1 MEKKLFTLVALLM
14 CFLGVRAADPPG
26 WADVSAFDGSRYSK
40 ECVVYA
46 DLRDADGGVP
56 SRIDRFI
63 VGAFIDGELRGVAE
77 GIYQS
82 VITSSGTSVMV
93 AYFPMRIHGE
103 NSDNGKTVEF
113 RLVERSESLLYVNT
127 YKVQGAEPV
136 KFKSEST
143 VGGTPSN
150 LYHLIFNKPT
160 TITLSL
166 DSIVLN
172 VGETIDLTPLIKVM
186 PQNANVPQDVS
197 FSAGN
202 YVQYFDVIDGHTLKA
217 LKSNAKEPYQM
228 YIGID
233 AQDYWNWNAAQV
245 IVRQPI
251 TGLTLKDEYKDGIT
265 VNVGDSETLSGAL
278 AACYTMTPQNATEV
292 PVWSPSDPEAIT
304 QMPGAT
310 NMWSPQKTGDY
321 TMTLTA
327 ANASL
332 TVSVHIVQPVSGLTA
347 TLTDIY
353 VNVGDEVTALLKV
366 DTKVLLAN
374 ATNPVINYQILESSP
389 NSPLQRQDD
398 GTIIAVAVGKQEVMA
413 SNPDVPNDPVIYT
426 INVQPNVTSL
436 TVKNSELSVLWA
448 PDGNGE
454 QDITAEVTGNI
465 VMAPTANYSP
475 QYLTM
480 DPIDATVIRVTSQ
493 GTAYQVSALTKGST
507 LLSLLYSY
515 QETVVSGTALANV
528 SQYLKEA
535 FTVNIVEG
543 LTGFTASDIKMGN
556 HNSDYLTL
564 TPVPADATYD
574 PSLIRVEDGTTDKP
588 DGWTICEISSVND
601 NNLVWNIRPR
611 SITKNGKLN
620 VYYGTELLSVIP
632 LEIAQDVMFYGGWQW
647 KTCYGG
653 SLEGL
658 LTTTNQWDVLQELR
672 TSDRLLYNDKVYGYF
687 GTLSR
692 IPRGQ
697 CFKSRFQDDAKEY
710 MMRCTSEIYA
720 PMDPSVLTLTL
731 RWSWMGYPYQY
742 DHPIADVLGQSG
754 QTFTKGDRIV
764 SLDNFAEF
772 DGNKWTGTLTTLKG
786 GEGYMFYNA
795 GSSVNEVILPTEAE
809 LGQPDFNAT
818 PAKRMGS
825 SVWTYNSGLS
835 ADNMTIVAD
844 VLELCSKDGC
854 SIGAFVGDECR
865 GKGEVVDGKFFIT
878 VHGTAG
884 ENISFK
890 LYDPNTQ
897 EFWDIDRTLPFADM
911 AGNIAQPV
919 TMKLGEVTT
928 IDAIDLG
935 RSGIAVI
942 AGKLCFGGLSVKHF
956 RVCAVN
962 GVVVLENESDLSGLS
977 TGIYLVK
984 VVTADGKTLTKKIV
998 R

>member
-1 MEKKLFTLVALLM
+1 MEKMLFTLAAFLM
-14 CFLGVRAADPPG
+14 FCIGVRAADPPG

-46 DLRDADGGVP
+46 DLRDADGDVP

-63 VGAFIDGELRGVAE
+63 VGAFIDGELRGVVQ
-77 GIYQS
+77 GTSQS
-82 VITSSGTSVMV
+82 VVVSGGGIVSVD
-93 AYFPMRIHGE
+93 YFPMRIHGE
-103 NSDNGKTVEF
+103 DSDNGKTVEF
-113 RLVERSESLLYVNT
+113 RLVERDESLLYVNT

-136 KFKSEST
+136 KFQAEST
-143 VGGTPSN
+143 MGGTPSN
-150 LYHLIFNKPT
+150 LYHLIFNKPA
-160 TITLSL
+160 TIAFSQ
-166 DSIVLN
+166 DPIVLN
-172 VGETIDLTPLIKVM
+172 VGETIDLTPLIKVT
-186 PQNANVPQDVS
+186 PQNANVPQDIE

-202 YVQYFDVIDGHTLKA
+202 YIAYFTVIDNHTLKA
-217 LKSNAKEPYQM
+217 LKSNAQESFPM
-228 YIGID
+228 YVSIYT
-233 AQDYWNWNAAQV
+233 QDYWNNQAAQV

-278 AACYTMTPQNATEV
+278 AACYTVTPQNATEV

-332 TVSVHIVQPVSGLTA
+332 TVPVHIVQPVTSLSA

-366 DTKVLLAN
+366 DTKVLPAN
-374 ATNPVINYQILESSP
+374 ATNPVINYQILQSSP

-480 DPIDATVIRVTSQ
+480 DPIDASVIRVTSQ

-574 PSLIRVEDGTTDKP
+574 PTLIRVEDGTTDKP
-588 DGWTICEISSVND
+588 DGWTICEVSSANTTG
-601 NNLVWNIRPR
+601 LLWHIQPR
-611 SITKNGKLN
+611 SIIRNGLVH
-620 VYYGTELLSVIP
+620 VYYGTKFISRIS
-632 LEIAQDVMFYGGWQW
+632 LEIAQDVIFTGGWQW
-647 KTCYGG
+647 NTCYGG

-687 GTLSR
+687 GTLNR
-692 IPRGQ
+692 IERGQ

-710 MMRCTSEIYA
+710 MIRCTPRGYEPREGS
-720 PMDPSVLTLTL
+720 SLTLTL

-742 DHPIADVLGQSG
+742 DHPIADVLGRNG

-772 DGNKWTGTLTTLKG
+772 DGTKWTGTLTTLKG

-795 GSSVNEVILPTEAE
+795 GSSVNEVVLPPEAE
-809 LGQPDFNAT
+809 LGQPDFNAA
-818 PAKRMGS
+818 PAKRMEPG
-825 SVWTYNSGLS
+825 VWTYNSGLS

-844 VLELCSKDGC
+844 VPEMRFKDGC

-865 GKGEVVDGKFFIT
+865 GKGEAVDGKFFIT

-890 LYDPNTQ
+890 LYDHNTQ
-897 EFWDIDRTLPFADM
+897 EFWVIDRTLPFADM

-919 TMKLGEVTT
+919 TMKLGEVTA

-942 AGKLCFGGLSVKHF
+942 DGKLRFGGLSVKHF
-956 RVCAVN
+956 SVCGVN
-962 GVVVLENESDLSGLS
+962 GVVVLENESDLSGLP